1 MTPAFAL
8 LIIFTLGPFA
18 YVFYASTQHAPGAS
32 TQRFVG
38 LDNYRYLVDPL
49 SGFPQALVT
58 TGVFVLGVVPAG
70 VCRSLLCALLLRE
83 KVRGRAAFR
92 LLFFLPFVTP
102 ALPTSIIWLWI
113 FNPQYGLLNALL
125 RAVHLPALGWI
136 DDPTWAM
143 PSVIIYSLWQAAGFN
158 TIVFLAG
165 LTNIPKELEEA
176 ARVDG
181 AGGWALARFVTL
193 PLLTSTIFF
202 VLTVATIESLKVFTQ
217 IFALT
222 GGGPAGATTT
232 VGFFL
237 YLDAFMY
244 FHLDLAS
251 AVAVILFLL
260 VSAFTLLQMWIGR
273 RWVYYG

>member
-18 YVFYASTQHAPGAS
+18 YVFYASTLHAPGAS

-70 VCRSLLCALLLRE
+70 VCLSLLCALLLRE
-83 KVRGRAAFR
+83 KVRGWAAFR

-181 AGGWALARFVTL
+181 AGDWALARFVTL

-237 YLDAFMY
+237 YQDAFMY
-244 FHLDLAS
+244 FHLDLAC